1 VSEEPPTI
9 YEWGA
14 GREAFERWLNAF
26 YDLVERDDLLSP
38 LFGGRV
44 SREHRRNVTTWASRL
59 AVHNSQRDADVVEH
73 APVPRWVGGWRRR
86 IGGRWRLAGAAASG

>member
-44 SREHRRNVTTWASRL
+44 GRGAS
-59 AVHNSQRDADVVEH
+59 SQRH
-73 APVPRWVGGWRRR
+73 HPGLPPRRAQ
-86 IGGRWRLAGAAASG
+86 LPA